1 MKSASVIGCYAFTL
15 IELLVVIS
23 IIALLIA
30 MLTLGLEKARI
41 SAHTVQ
47 YQGSSRELN
56 VEEEEVRRLMTFV
69 LRLLV

>member
-41 SAHTVQ
+41 SARTVQ
-47 YQGSSRELN
+47 YQGSLRELN

>member
-1 MKSASVIGCYAFTL
+1 MKSSSVIGCYAFTL

-30 MLTLGLEKARI
+30 MLTLGLEKASI
-41 SAHTVQ
+41 SARTVQ
-47 YQGSSRELN
+47 YQGSLRELN
-56 VEEEEVRRLMTFV
+56 VEEEEVHRLMTFV

>member
-30 MLTLGLEKARI
+30 ILTLGLEKASI
-41 SAHTVQ
+41 SGRTVQ
-47 YQGSSRELN
+47 YQGSLRELN
-56 VEEEEVRRLMTFV
+56 VEEEEVQRLMTFV

>member
-30 MLTLGLEKARI
+30 MLTLGLEKASI
-41 SAHTVQ
+41 SARTVQ

>member
-1 MKSASVIGCYAFTL
+1 MKSASVIGCHAFTL

-30 MLTLGLEKARI
+30 MLTLGLEKASI
-41 SAHTVQ
+41 SARTVQ
-47 YQGSSRELN
+47 YQGSLRELN
-56 VEEEEVRRLMTFV
+56 VEEEEVQRLMTFV

>member
-30 MLTLGLEKARI
+30 MLTLGLEKASI
-41 SAHTVQ
+41 SARTVQ
-47 YQGSSRELN
+47 YQGSLRELN
-56 VEEEEVRRLMTFV
+56 VEGEEVCRLMTFV

>member
-30 MLTLGLEKARI
+30 MLTLGLEKASI
-41 SAHTVQ
+41 SARTVQ
-47 YQGSSRELN
+47 YQGSLRELN
-56 VEEEEVRRLMTFV
+56 VEEEEVHRLMTFV

>member
-30 MLTLGLEKARI
+30 MLTLGLEKASI
-41 SAHTVQ
+41 SARTVQ
-47 YQGSSRELN
+47 YQGSLRELN